1 MEKRRSKKRGRTH
14 RGGKLKQFVGGL
26 VSLFLL
32 HLVLYRVLIVSYPH
46 PANRCIRLL
55 LSRTDVRAEAAAVW
69 LFFLFF

>member
-1 MEKRRSKKRGRTH
+1 MEKRRSKKRGRIH

-46 PANRCIRLL
+46 HIRLL
-55 LSRTDVRAEAAAVW
+55 LSRTGVRAEAAAVW
-69 LFFLFF
+69 LFFLSFF